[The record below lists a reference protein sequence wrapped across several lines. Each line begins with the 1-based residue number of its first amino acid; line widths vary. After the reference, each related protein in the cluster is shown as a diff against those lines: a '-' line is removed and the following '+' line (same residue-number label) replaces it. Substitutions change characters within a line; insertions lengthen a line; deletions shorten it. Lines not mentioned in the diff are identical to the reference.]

1 MIRTHFSLATVFAV
15 AVWALSNVNGFTL
28 SMTSDQSTASS
39 RRAFMTKGAAT
50 VASAALVA
58 TSSPQSALAAPTAPT
73 INNTPNGIKYATLKK
88 PEGKATR
95 PQEGDI
101 VALEYTGYLTSGQV
115 RSP

>member
-88 PEGKATR
+88 AGG
-95 PQEGDI
+95 EGDK
-101 VALEYTGYLTSGQV
+101 APGG
-115 RSP
+115 

>member
-1 MIRTHFSLATVFAV
+1 
-15 AVWALSNVNGFTL
+15 
-28 SMTSDQSTASS
+28 
-39 RRAFMTKGAAT
+39 MTKGAAT

-58 TSSPQSALAAPTAPT
+58 TSSPQSALAAPT

-101 VALEYTGYLTSGQV
+101 VAIEYTGYLTSGQV